1 MNLPPG
7 LSEAPHLKGKILCLK
22 QSLYS
27 HQCAAKL
34 FYELLR
40 KILVEKLHFKVS
52 PHVHCLFIR
61 QDCLIVTWVDDA
73 ILITKNPGVANDI
86 IKAIH
91 AHDLDLNKQNEGGLA
106 KYLGINDSSE
116 LTQSGLIR
124 RIVESLGLEAAKGK
138 FTPMTKTLACFKDH
152 PPFRGCFNYWLVMG
166 MILYL
171 ANMT

>member
-1 MNLPPG
+1 L
-7 LSEAPHLKGKILCLK
+7 LK

-52 PHVHCLFIR
+52 PHVHCLLIR
-61 QDCLIVTWVDDA
+61 QDCLIVTWVDDV
-73 ILITKNPGVANDI
+73 ILITKNPSVANEI

-106 KYLGINDSSE
+106 EYLGINIHKLPDGSSE

-124 RIVESLGLEAAKGK
+124 WIVESLGLESANRK
-138 FTPMTKTLACFKDH
+138 FTPMTETLAHFKDH
-152 PPFRGCFNYWLVMG
+152 PLFSGCFNYWLVME

-171 ANMT
+171 ANTT